1 MHEPSPT
8 SEVYRSC
15 MKSLNDGEYC
25 ASVVDAVLESAK
37 RIYSYTPKGRTKPR
51 LHLVLPPFVDYVVNV
66 FVDQD
71 KRSVAVTLRAP
82 NHLVIL
88 VYERTGDGGIALK
101 SATVNNLELAALWNS
116 PLGPN
121 MPTLGADYEV
131 G

>member
-1 MHEPSPT
+1 MREPSPT

-51 LHLVLPPFVDYVVNV
+51 YYLVLPPFVDYVVNV

-88 VYERTGDGGIALK
+88 LYERTGDGGIALK
-101 SATVNNLELAALWNS
+101 RATVNNLELVALLNS
-116 PLGPN
+116 PLDLKK
-121 MPTLGADYEV
+121 PT
-131 G
+131 

>member
-1 MHEPSPT
+1 MREPSPT

-51 LHLVLPPFVDYVVNV
+51 FHLVLPPFVDYVVNV
-66 FVDQD
+66 WVDQD
-71 KRSVAVTLRAP
+71 KRSVVVTLRAR
-82 NHLVIL
+82 NHSVLL
-88 VYERTGDGGIALK
+88 VYERTSDGGITLK
-101 SATVNNLELAALWNS
+101 SATVHNLELAALLNS
-116 PLGPN
+116 PLESIS
-121 MPTLGADYEV
+121 PTLGADYEV